1 MLKRR
6 RMFTGQEGH
15 DHKILIADSFLVVDL
30 LETYPTGSD
39 GVIMITSRKH
49 EKQEYIDWTGEL

>member
-1 MLKRR
+1 
-6 RMFTGQEGH
+6 MFTGQEGH